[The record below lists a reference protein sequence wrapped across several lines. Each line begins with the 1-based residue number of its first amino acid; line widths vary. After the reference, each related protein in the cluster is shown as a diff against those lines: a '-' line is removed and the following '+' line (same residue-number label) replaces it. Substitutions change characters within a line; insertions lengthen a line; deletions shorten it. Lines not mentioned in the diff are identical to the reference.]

1 MVDVWNGTV
10 TMIECLV
17 ISSRTL
23 HLLLVLRDGFFQVYM
38 VEASA
43 TLSLSCSYYVLS
55 DDVMSI
61 PP

>member
-17 ISSRTL
+17 ISCRTL

-43 TLSLSCSYYVLS
+43 TLSLSYVLS